1 MRYARPMPTSP
12 ESIKRSFDDALREY
26 GAEEDLAARE
36 QLEAKLWETYG
47 QRCAVFISDLS
58 GFSRLTEKYSIVHFL
73 ALIQRCRALLVP
85 VIEAGGGAL
94 IKTTADN
101 VYATF
106 PTAEAAIE
114 ASLEGQRVL
123 ARDNAGRH
131 PDWQIGL
138 CVGVGYG
145 EILVL
150 GDQDFFGHQ
159 LNLAFKLGEDVA
171 GPGEVLV
178 TAEAL
183 QAAGAGRYPHETR
196 DVSCSGVAI
205 AHAALR
211 YEL

>member
-1 MRYARPMPTSP
+1 MGYAQPMPTSSD
-12 ESIKRSFDDALREY
+12 SIKRSFEDALREY
-26 GAEEDLAARE
+26 GAEEDQAARE
-36 QLEAKLWETYG
+36 QQEARLWESYG

-58 GFSRLTEKYSIVHFL
+58 GFSRLTEQYSIVHFL

-85 VIEAGGGAL
+85 VIEAAGGAL

-114 ASLEGQRVL
+114 ASIEGQRVL

-150 GDQDFFGHQ
+150 SNQDFFGHQ

-171 GPGEVLV
+171 SSGEVLV
-178 TAEAL
+178 TSEAL
-183 QAAGAGRYPHETR
+183 EAAGAGRYPHEART
-196 DVSCSGVAI
+196 VLCSGITI
-205 AHAALR
+205 AHASVH

>member
-1 MRYARPMPTSP
+1 MGYAGPMPTSSD
-12 ESIKRSFDDALREY
+12 SIKRSFDEALREY
-26 GAEEDLAARE
+26 GAEEDQAARE
-36 QLEAKLWETYG
+36 QLEIRLWETYG

-58 GFSRLTEKYSIVHFL
+58 GFSRLTEQYSIVHFL

-85 VIEAGGGAL
+85 VIEAAGGAL

-150 GDQDFFGHQ
+150 ANEDFFGHQ
-159 LNLAFKLGEDVA
+159 LNLAFKLGEDIA
-171 GPGEVLV
+171 AAGEVLV

-183 QAAGAGRYPHETR
+183 EAAGAGRYPHEAR
-196 DVSCSGVAI
+196 NVLCSGISI